1 MAVKT
6 SCSATVWQ
14 SHGFGRSAPCSR
26 AGSVTRDGKHYCK
39 QHDPEAIAAKTA
51 ARRAASDA
59 EYAER
64 KRVWQLNAAAPDLL
78 ALACQYRADLRHP
91 PSADSITRRLAA
103 IDAVLAKVT
112 GE

>member
-1 MAVKT
+1 MTK
-6 SCSATVWQ
+6 CSATVW
-14 SHGFGRSAPCSR
+14 RSRGSGWGSTVPCSR
-26 AGSVTRDGKHYCK
+26 NGSVIRDGKHYCK

-78 ALACQYRADLRHP
+78 ALAHQYRDDLRYP
-91 PSADSITRRLAA
+91 PTADSITRRLAA
-103 IDAVLAKVT
+103 IDAVLAKVK